1 MAEAVIVS
9 IAGEIVANLLP
20 QSLEEV
26 GKLWGVEHE
35 LEMLKDTVSTLRAVL
50 DHAEEQ
56 YYQSLQIRVW
66 VEKLKDAFYDVQDV
80 LEELSI
86 EVMQRELRGHN
97 EMINKIRTFFSGS
110 NQLAFKW
117 RMCSKV
123 RAVRER
129 IETIKADKG
138 FHLDE
143 RLVDLRSE
151 RERRKRAETHSFIRK
166 GDIAGRDYDKK
177 VVMEFLLDTD
187 MKEHVSILP
196 IVGIGG
202 LGKTALAQF
211 VFNDEI
217 IYKHFDLKMWVC
229 VSDDFDLKKIVKNII
244 ACAKGAEPTKVAMER
259 LQSELRAEI
268 DGKRYLL
275 VLDDLWDVEQETW
288 LSLKILLAG
297 GARGS
302 KILITTR
309 LAFVAEITSTTLPHL
324 LKGLSKSASLHLLMQ
339 MACPKEE
346 EIHEPDKLSIAKE
359 IVRKCSGVPLVVRTV
374 GSMLFFKK
382 SKHEWSQFKDNELPN
397 VSQKEDRI
405 ISVLRLSYDH
415 LPSHLKQCFA
425 FCSLFPKDY
434 EIKKQTLINLWVA
447 EGFIQPSNKRQHL
460 EDIAQG
466 YFMDLL
472 WRNFFQNFQKDPF
485 TNEETC
491 KMHDLMHDL
500 ACIVAGTECRAAW
513 DGTKSILER
522 THHISYDLTSN
533 LMAKL
538 PISCLKASSLRT
550 FLSTPCKLEQRE
562 PISEAD
568 LRQLIQSFKRLRI
581 LDLHATIFKKVP
593 RSICKLKHLTY
604 LDLSYNNAL
613 KRLPNSITRLQNLQ
627 TLNLYG
633 CSALEELPRD
643 IRKLISLRNLDI
655 DYCNSLSY
663 LPHGLEQLS
672 YLYRLTRFILPKD
685 KALSK
690 NYCRLRELNGLNNI
704 QGSLSIE
711 NLGQVTNAVAESN
724 AANLIGKHFLESLAL
739 KWGNFDIDD
748 VSIGDRDEALLNGL
762 RLHSNLKGLM
772 INGYNGESF
781 PRWMMDSL
789 VFSLPNLVEVH
800 LHQCGRCKHLPP
812 LGQLPHLKTFEI
824 WEVPELEYIQLDHSS
839 TLATSFPS
847 LLKLRISGC
856 ENLKAMPLTPHLED
870 LILTKTNPALINQ
883 IFGLNKLKSLV
894 ISKMKFL
901 EYLPEECLK
910 SLTSLEILSMSECP
924 QLASLSLGMRH
935 LSNLMDLSFWDCE
948 ELDLSKDESGHVLDF
963 QGLNSL
969 RSVEIFHLP
978 KLASLPQW
986 LLQVSN
992 LERLGI
998 IYCFNLKAL
1007 PEQIEALQLLQ
1018 RLVITRCRSLTS
1030 LPEGMRRLALLN
1042 HLRIAD
1048 CPNLEE
1054 RCKKDIG
1061 EDWHKIAHISHI
1073 THKYRYYDDLVSQN
1087 LHE

>member
-1 MAEAVIVS
+1 MAEAAIVG
-9 IAGEIVANLLP
+9 IAGEIITKLASQALK
-20 QSLEEV
+20 EV
-26 GKLWGVEHE
+26 GKLWGVKHE
-35 LEMLKDTVSTLRAVL
+35 LEVLKDVVSTLRVVL

-56 YYQSLQIRVW
+56 YYQSPQIQVW
-66 VEKLKDAFYDVQDV
+66 VEKLKDAFYDVQDI
-80 LEELSI
+80 LEEFSI
-86 EVMQRELRGHN
+86 EAMQRELKGHN
-97 EMINKIRTFFSGS
+97 EMIKEVRTFFSS
-110 NQLAFKW
+110 LNKLAFK
-117 RMCSKV
+117 RKMRSKV

-129 IETIKADKG
+129 IEAIKADKG
-138 FHLDE
+138 FHLDN
-143 RLVDLRSE
+143 RPVDLRVE
-151 RERRKRAETHSFIRK
+151 REQRKRAETHSFICK
-166 GDIAGRDYDKK
+166 GDIAGRDHDKEA
-177 VVMEFLLDTD
+177 VMEFLLDSNV
-187 MKEHVSILP
+187 KEHVSILP

-217 IYKHFDLKMWVC
+217 IPKHFDLKMWVC

-244 ACAKGAEPTKVAMER
+244 ACAKGKEPIEVAMER
-259 LQSELRAEI
+259 LQN
-268 DGKRYLL
+268 
-275 VLDDLWDVEQETW
+275 DLWDVELETW
-288 LSLKILLAG
+288 LSLKILLVG

-309 LAFVAEITSTTLPHL
+309 LAFVAEITSTTSPHL
-324 LKGLSKSASLHLLMQ
+324 LGSLSESVSLNLLMQ
-339 MACPKEE
+339 MACPHEE
-346 EIHEPDKLSIAKE
+346 EIQDPAKLSIAKE

-374 GSMLFFKK
+374 GSLLFFKK
-382 SKHEWSQFKDNELPN
+382 SKHEWSQFKDNELLD

-415 LPSHLKQCFA
+415 LPPYLKQCFA

-434 EIKKQTLINLWVA
+434 EIKKWTLLNLWVA
-447 EGFIQPSNKRQHL
+447 EGFIQPSHKSRHL

-472 WRNFFQNFQKDPF
+472 WRNFFQNFEKDPF

-500 ACIVAGTECRAAW
+500 ACIVAGTECRSTW
-513 DGTKSILER
+513 DGTKSIFER
-522 THHISYDLTSN
+522 TRHISYDLTSN
-533 LMAKL
+533 LMAEL
-538 PISCLKASSLRT
+538 PNSCLKASSLRT
-550 FLSTPCKLEQRE
+550 FLSTPHKMEQRE
-562 PISEAD
+562 SISEVD
-568 LRQLIQSFKRLRI
+568 LHQLIQSFKRLRI
-581 LDLHATIFKKVP
+581 LDLHATIVKRVP

-643 IRKLISLRNLDI
+643 IRKLVNLRNLDI

-663 LPHGLEQLS
+663 VPCGLGQLS
-672 YLYRLTRFILPKD
+672 FLYRLTRFILPKD
-685 KALSK
+685 KVLSK

-704 QGSLSIE
+704 HGSLSIE
-711 NLGQVTNAVAESN
+711 NLGQVTNVVVESK
-724 AANLIGKHFLESLAL
+724 AANLIGKHSLESLAL
-739 KWGNFDIDD
+739 KWGNFNTDD
-748 VSIGDRDEALLNGL
+748 AIIGERDEALLEGL
-762 RLHSNLKGLM
+762 KLHSNLKELM

-800 LHQCGRCKHLPP
+800 LHQCRKCKHLPP
-812 LGQLPHLKTFEI
+812 LDQLPHLKKLEI
-824 WEVPELEYIQLDHSS
+824 WELTGLEYIKSDHSS

-870 LILTKTNPALINQ
+870 LILTRTDPALINQ

-910 SLTSLEILSMSECP
+910 SLASLEILSISECP
-924 QLASLSLGMRH
+924 RLTSLSLSMRH
-935 LSNLMDLSFWDCE
+935 LSNLVDLSFWDCE
-948 ELDLSKDESGHVLDF
+948 ELDLSKDKSGNILDF
-963 QGLNSL
+963 QGLKSL
-969 RSVEIFHLP
+969 QAVEIFHLP

-992 LERLGI
+992 LKRLGI

-1007 PEQIEALQLLQ
+1007 PEQIEALQSLEQ
-1018 RLVITRCRSLTS
+1018 LVITRCRSLTS
-1030 LPEGMRRLALLN
+1030 LPEGMRRLGSLN

-1054 RCKKDIG
+1054 RCKKDVG
-1061 EDWHKIAHISHI
+1061 KDWHKIAHIPHI
-1073 THKYRYYDDLVSQN
+1073 THKHRYYDDLVS
-1087 LHE
+1087 HIT